1 MNKKK
6 VVVFLYANTPNPA
19 LIERAMVAE
28 KTGLFKSFIVYWG
41 RQNSDISIPF
51 SKLLPND
58 RFLEIQLGDPRGNFF
73 RRIYLSLKFSVAL
86 RAILNDY
93 SPNVI
98 YAVNPDMLGLSW
110 VANLFRAPISVVYDF
125 QDQKGEHLNIIY
137 RNLYRLSAS
146 NVTKVFIRSRG
157 FLHHIKTNKLFK
169 KQVPVS
175 YFAEA
180 PMNWTLTK
188 KNFPK
193 FGQKLVLGYF
203 GNIRGKLQIYS
214 LLTAIGKLNS
224 QGRKIEVKFAGV
236 GSEAAWVG
244 DLSKKLGYVHY
255 LGPFDYFKEYSD
267 LFISA
272 DLVFAVYP
280 TDLANNK
287 FHEARRFHESI
298 ATGIPLLVSSGTYMA
313 KRVATLNV
321 GWTVKEDSSDEIY
334 EILEKIL
341 NDPKKIRGKRLTKA
355 LRKEHL
361 IEHYTDDFI
370 EALNEA

>member
-93 SPNVI
+93 SPIVI

-180 PMNWTLTK
+180 PMNL
-188 KNFPK
+188 
-193 FGQKLVLGYF
+193 
-203 GNIRGKLQIYS
+203 S
-214 LLTAIGKLNS
+214 LIH
-224 QGRKIEVKFAGV
+224 I
-236 GSEAAWVG
+236 
-244 DLSKKLGYVHY
+244 
-255 LGPFDYFKEYSD
+255 
-267 LFISA
+267 
-272 DLVFAVYP
+272 
-280 TDLANNK
+280 
-287 FHEARRFHESI
+287 
-298 ATGIPLLVSSGTYMA
+298 
-313 KRVATLNV
+313 
-321 GWTVKEDSSDEIY
+321 
-334 EILEKIL
+334 
-341 NDPKKIRGKRLTKA
+341 
-355 LRKEHL
+355 
-361 IEHYTDDFI
+361 
-370 EALNEA
+370 